1 MEKHIFIFLI
11 ISFFWGKANSQCN
24 HLTLNDLT
32 SIYKVNLEEREDLLI
47 EKGFQFIETRSGQKL
62 FGKCKNILLENDN
75 YRQYVLIG
83 NSTVQYTTES
93 SQAYLSIKTIAKQK
107 FKQKIIDSDMI
118 VYSNGKIIFQ
128 FSVENSQGRPLYFI
142 FLTDDF

>member
-1 MEKHIFIFLI
+1 M
-11 ISFFWGKANSQCN
+11 GKVNSQCN
-24 HLTLNDLT
+24 HLNINDLT
-32 SIYKVNLEEREDLLI
+32 SIYKINLEEREDLLI

-62 FGKCKNILLENDN
+62 FGKCKNLLLEEDD
-75 YRQYVLIG
+75 YRQYVLID

-93 SQAYLSIKTIAKQK
+93 SQAYLSIKTFAKQK
-107 FKQKIIDSDMI
+107 FKQKTIDSDMI

-128 FSVENSQGRPLYFI
+128 FSVVNSQGRPLYFI